1 MTDED
6 LHAHLIGRQG
16 GRWLFNTPVLVV
28 ELDALKRNIVRMA
41 EFAKAHGV
49 KLRPHAK
56 THKSAEIAGLQIS
69 AGAIGACCAKLGE
82 AEALA
87 DGGILSGLLITSP
100 VVSTPAIIRLHTLN
114 RRTRDLM
121 VVVDHPQNARRLAD
135 PTLGETPLKV
145 LIDVDPGMRRTGV
158 ASPEAAVDLLHAIR
172 AEPAL
177 EYAGVQFYCGDLQ
190 HVEAYAER
198 RAAMQPRAAYLKT
211 VIAALAGAG
220 GAPGIVTGGGTGTH
234 AIDVGLGVFTELQA
248 GSYVFMDAQY
258 GDCALRGDEAQPFET
273 ALTVDARVVSANA
286 PGQVTLDAGLKAFA
300 TDAGPPIPLAGAPE
314 GSTYRFMGDEHGA
327 LITGDAPPPA
337 LGEVVTLAA
346 PHCDPTVNLYDSFHV
361 VQGDTLRALWP
372 ISGRGRGR

>member
-1 MTDED
+1 MSDED

-16 GRWLFNTPVLVV
+16 GRRAFNTPVLVI
-28 ELDALKRNIVRMA
+28 ERDALERNIARMA
-41 EFAKAHGV
+41 EFAAGHGL

-56 THKSAEIAGLQIS
+56 THKCAEIARLQIE
-69 AGAIGACCAKLGE
+69 AGAVGACCAKLGE

-87 DGGILSGLLITSP
+87 DGGIVSGLLITSP
-100 VVSTPAIIRLHTLN
+100 VVSASAIERLVALN
-114 RRTRDLM
+114 ARTEGLM
-121 VVVDHPQNARRLAD
+121 VAVDHPRNVADLAAAAR
-135 PTLGETPLKV
+135 GENPLRV
-145 LIDVDPGMRRTGV
+145 LIDIDPGMHRTGV
-158 ASPEAAVDLLHAIR
+158 ASPEAGVALLQAIR

-190 HVEAYAER
+190 HIEAYAER
-198 RAAMQPRAAYLKT
+198 LAAMQARADDLKT

-248 GSYVFMDAQY
+248 GSYVFMDSQY
-258 GDCALRGDEAQPFET
+258 GACALREDEPQPFET
-273 ALTVDARVVSANA
+273 ALMVDARVVSANA

-314 GSTYRFMGDEHGA
+314 GSSYRFMGDEHGA
-327 LITGDAPPPA
+327 LVVGDAAPPP
-337 LGEVVTLAA
+337 LGEMVTLAP
-346 PHCDPTVNLYDSFHV
+346 PHCDPTVNLYDVFHV